1 VGANK
6 CPANVALLPHKEVKK
21 MKKRSKKYVEA
32 LNKIEKNKAYAKE
45 EAVKLVKE
53 TSVSKFDS
61 SVEVAMR
68 LNLDTKKADQ
78 QLRGAVVLPHGTGK
92 TKKVLVVARGEQ
104 ATRAKEA
111 GADFVGDTDILE
123 KIEKE
128 NWFEFDVMIATPDMM
143 PLLGKLGKVLGPKG
157 LMPNPKTGTV
167 TMDVVKA
174 VDEVKAGR
182 VAYRTDSYGNVHGII
197 GKVSF
202 TEEQLLD
209 NLNTFVSTILK
220 LKPATVKGDYVK
232 NISITTT
239 MGPGI
244 KVLINSFDK

>member
-1 VGANK
+1 
-6 CPANVALLPHKEVKK
+6 

-32 LNKIEKNKAYAKE
+32 ANKIEKNKLYSKE
-45 EAVKLVKE
+45 EAIKLVKE
-53 TSVSKFDS
+53 TAISTFDS
-61 SVEVAMR
+61 SIEVAMR

-78 QLRGAVVLPHGTGK
+78 QLRGAIVLPHGTGK

-104 ATRAKEA
+104 ATKAKEA
-111 GADFVGDTDILE
+111 GADFVGDVDMLE

-128 NWFEFDVMIATPDMM
+128 NWFGFDVMIATPDMM

-182 VAYRTDSYGNVHGII
+182 VTYRTDSYGNVHAII
-197 GKVSF
+197 GKASF
-202 TEEQLLD
+202 TEDKLVENLD
-209 NLNTFVSTILK
+209 AFVGAILK
-220 LKPATVKGDYVK
+220 VKPATVKGEYVK
-232 NISITTT
+232 NISVSST

-244 KVLINSFDK
+244 KIITNSFDK